1 MTDDPEVDDYGE
13 PRTIPPPMTVA
24 EILARRKS
32 RPSPA
37 PKGYLDSYEVGL
49 AWPVVWTIWPV
60 LNANHVGRRQ
70 VSTALTSGET
80 INVYYAAEDVQ
91 RVQDEIAA
99 GTARLDPAWRRD
111 TAEGQ
116 AAFRAYERR
125 QSLKRT
131 IGTVIVCTLLL
142 AGFLLLVILLAE
154 T

>member
-1 MTDDPEVDDYGE
+1 MSDDPEIDDYGE
-13 PRTIPPPMTVA
+13 PQTIPPPMTVA
-24 EILARRKS
+24 EILARQES
-32 RPSPA
+32 RSSRVPE
-37 PKGYLDSYEVGL
+37 GYLDSYEVGL

-60 LNANHVGRRQ
+60 LNANHVGRQQ

-111 TAEGQ
+111 TAEGR

-125 QSLKRT
+125 QSLKRA
-131 IGTVIVCTLLL
+131 IGAVAVCILLL
-142 AGFLLLVILLAE
+142 AAFLLLITVLSQ